1 MIEFNNLTD
10 YNLPIEELRALA
22 EKAIS
27 ENKKLSVAFLSSSE
41 ISDLNRRYRK
51 KEGPTDV
58 LSFEGENDF
67 LGEVLISPEI
77 VKKRARE
84 NELSFESEIRRVLI
98 HGILHL
104 TGYDHQTEKEK
115 KEMRRKEKELLS
127 G

>member
-115 KEMRRKEKELLS
+115 KEMRKKEKELLS